1 MAKTFIRAA
10 IRIEE
15 MRKDIYA
22 TANGCAIGAKRQ
34 GARLKG
40 MGRLCRP

>member
-1 MAKTFIRAA
+1 MAKTFIRTA

-15 MRKDIYA
+15 MRQDIRA
-22 TANGCAIGAKRQ
+22 AANGCAIGAKRQ

-40 MGRLCRP
+40 MGRRGRP